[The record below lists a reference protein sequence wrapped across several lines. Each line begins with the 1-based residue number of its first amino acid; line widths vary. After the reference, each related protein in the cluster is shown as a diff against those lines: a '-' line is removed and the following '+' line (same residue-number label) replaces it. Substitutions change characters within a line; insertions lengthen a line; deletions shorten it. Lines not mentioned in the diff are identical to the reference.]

1 LAARVP
7 DGKVP
12 SRVLASN
19 VDFRASCNL
28 AFRLKFEKCALL
40 PPPLRVSFVFPESPL
55 SAFFCVKFPISM
67 YRHISR
73 YGRPVLKVEAMFMI
87 GRRTAPRDLKQ
98 GNGCGVY
105 GDLRHVQGTGLPAS
119 YLTFFSRQLKL
130 TYTPVFA
137 ACWCT
142 LCKMTSCSRHLV
154 PCSPLVI

>member
-1 LAARVP
+1 MAGFTFGRELALAARVP

-40 PPPLRVSFVFPESPL
+40 PPPLRVSFFFPESPL
-55 SAFFCVKFPISM
+55 SAFFCVKSPISM

-98 GNGCGVY
+98 GNGCDSHQATEPV
-105 GDLRHVQGTGLPAS
+105 RNQES
-119 YLTFFSRQLKL
+119 YLQLIVEHI
-130 TYTPVFA
+130 TCTRVFGH
-137 ACWCT
+137 
-142 LCKMTSCSRHLV
+142 RRDR
-154 PCSPLVI
+154 P